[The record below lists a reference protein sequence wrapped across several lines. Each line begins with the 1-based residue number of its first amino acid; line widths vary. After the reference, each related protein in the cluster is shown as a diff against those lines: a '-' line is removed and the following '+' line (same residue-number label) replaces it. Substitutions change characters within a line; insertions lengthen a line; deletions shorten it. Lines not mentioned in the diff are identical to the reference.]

1 MKFNDKIFLAGHK
14 GLVGSAVLRL
24 LKKKGFNNVIIRNKE
39 QLDLVNQKKVNIF
52 FKNEK
57 PDIVILC
64 AAKVGGI
71 YANDTFSGDFIYE
84 NLMIQSNVINSAFIN
99 DVKKFLFLGSSC
111 IYPKFSRQPI
121 KENYLLTGRLEET
134 NIAYSLAKIS
144 GLIMCYSYNKQ
155 FKQADFRCLM
165 PTNLYGINDKYDDLN
180 SHVIPALI
188 RRFHFAKVKNF
199 RSVKVWGTG
208 SPKRE
213 FLFSDDLADAVLYT
227 LLMSKKYYNNNL
239 LNNSYHLNVGSGKE
253 YTIKKLSKIIAQVVK
268 FKGKIIFDKSKPDG
282 TSRKLLD
289 TSILNRLGWKSKTS
303 LKIGIEKVYKDF
315 INRTNK

>member
-1 MKFNDKIFLAGHK
+1 MKLNDKIFLAGHK
-14 GLVGSAVLRL
+14 GLVGSAILRL
-24 LKKKGFNNVIIRNKE
+24 LKKKGFNNVVIRNKE

-57 PDIVILC
+57 PEIVILC

-71 YANDTFSGDFIYE
+71 YANDTFSGDYIYE
-84 NLMIQSNVINSAFIN
+84 NLMIQSNVINSAFTTG
-99 DVKKFLFLGSSC
+99 VKKFLFLGSSC

-121 KENYLLTGRLEET
+121 KENYLLTGKLEET
-134 NIAYSLAKIS
+134 NIAYAIAKIA

-155 FKQADFRCLM
+155 FKHADFRCLM

-188 RRFHFAKVKNF
+188 RRFHFAKVKNLK
-199 RSVKVWGTG
+199 SVKVWGTG

-213 FLFSDDLADAVLYT
+213 FLFSDDLAEAILYT
-227 LLMSKKYYNNNL
+227 LSMSKKHYNNNL
-239 LNNSYHLNVGSGKE
+239 LHNTFHLNVGSGKE

-268 FKGKIIFDKSKPDG
+268 FNGKIIFDKSKPDG
-282 TSRKLLD
+282 TSRKLID

-303 LKIGIEKVYKDF
+303 LKIGIEKVYNDF